1 MPRPHK
7 GSLLLVENQLKGQR
21 MPQKSLLCS
30 LIVICFTVLLS
41 IWMVHDSLCELKF
54 KHHDTELAVFL
65 ACDIKR

>member
-7 GSLLLVENQLKGQR
+7 GSLLLVKNQQWRQR
-21 MPQKSLLCS
+21 MPKKSLLCS
-30 LIVICFTVLLS
+30 LMVICITVLLS

-54 KHHDTELAVFL
+54 KHHNIELTVFL

>member
-1 MPRPHK
+1 MPR
-7 GSLLLVENQLKGQR
+7 
-21 MPQKSLLCS
+21 KSLLCS